1 MRKHSQINSHD
12 EILRYRVRVDLSAC
26 GSKTFGFGDGIIH
39 SASGMEIDTLGVEYY
54 GARYGAVK
62 KCPKALLPA
71 DPGLS
76 PSIERGGRQRKRKVA
91 HMNLV
96 GCFPA
101 FWCAHNAFRLSPACS
116 GSYHFRS

>member
-76 PSIERGGRQRKRKVA
+76 PSTSVA
-91 HMNLV
+91 
-96 GCFPA
+96 GDKESAKWPI
-101 FWCAHNAFRLSPACS
+101 
-116 GSYHFRS
+116 